1 MSLSNLNPLAMP
13 RNFSQPTAQTT
24 PSVSPQE
31 WEYIQTMRRTGW
43 DTNQQPQIQQQPQ
56 IPQSDPYVDFVNE
69 FSKCSSVVQNKILND
84 PEFKPTMDDCDKRI
98 QAMVE
103 DLIRPQLMQ
112 TPDGRIAF
120 EKMLATFRQVRDKY
134 SKEESD
140 NLEALQMVM
149 QDEVVKKRIAEL
161 NKQKAGVTE

>member
-1 MSLSNLNPLAMP
+1 
-13 RNFSQPTAQTT
+13 
-24 PSVSPQE
+24 
-31 WEYIQTMRRTGW
+31 
-43 DTNQQPQIQQQPQ
+43 
-56 IPQSDPYVDFVNE
+56 
-69 FSKCSSVVQNKILND
+69 
-84 PEFKPTMDDCDKRI
+84 MDDCDKRI